1 MKKHTKHSKV
11 KSKAKKSSKKSLKV
25 GSSLKATEI
34 LREIMNLIAVYKRE
48 AKRDATTR
56 IDPDTADEL
65 TEKLEQLAKA
75 L

>member
-11 KSKAKKSSKKSLKV
+11 KSKKKMPSKKVKN
-25 GSSLKATEI
+25 GSTVKAVEL
-34 LREIMNLIAVYKRE
+34 LRETMNLIAVYKKE
-48 AKRDATTR
+48 AMRDATTR

-65 TEKLEQLAKA
+65 MEKLQQVAKS